1 VAYTRRGWLTVV
13 RLAGLGMLTPSL
25 AGKAGASAFARLW
38 ATETGAAPCP
48 FRLAVIND
56 EITQDFE
63 KACQIVSG
71 EFGLGWI
78 ELRSMWD
85 KNVTELDAKQIADA
99 KKILEEHKLRV
110 TDIAS
115 PLFKTDWPGAPR
127 SSQSQTRDQFHADFD
142 ANAQDKLLEHCI
154 SLCKSFNTDRIRCFD
169 FWRLDDPKPYRGA
182 INAKRHQAAERCA
195 KENISL

>member
-1 VAYTRRGWLTVV
+1 MAYTRRGWLAVV

-63 KACQIVSG
+63 KACQIASG
-71 EFGLGWI
+71 DFGLSWI
-78 ELRSMWD
+78 ELRSMWN
-85 KNVTELDAKQIADA
+85 KNVTEINPKQIEDA
-99 KKILEEHKLRV
+99 QKILEEHKLRV

-127 SSQSQTRDQFHADFD
+127 SSKSESRDQFRADF
-142 ANAQDKLLEHCI
+142 
-154 SLCKSFNTDRIRCFD
+154 
-169 FWRLDDPKPYRGA
+169 
-182 INAKRHQAAERCA
+182 NAKLQRAAERCA
-195 KENISL
+195 KVNLILLLENEMSCNTATGEESAAVLKAIPDSNFMLNWDPGNAE